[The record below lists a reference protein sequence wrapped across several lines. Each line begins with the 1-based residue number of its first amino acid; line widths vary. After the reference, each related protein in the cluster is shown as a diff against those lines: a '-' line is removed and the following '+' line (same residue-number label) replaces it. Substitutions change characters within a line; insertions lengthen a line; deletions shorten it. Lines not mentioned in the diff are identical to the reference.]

1 MFFPLPDDSNHT
13 ERTRD
18 RFNESWHRMFM
29 AVINAVK
36 LVLGAATILLVYL
49 WFGPAMEDWFQG
61 PDPLTPQQEKA
72 MLRARSERAANAE
85 QDKIENGIHMATG
98 LKVAE
103 GWELVRT
110 TCTAC
115 HSAALVTQNR
125 ATYEGWEDMI
135 RWMQATQGLWDLGD
149 TEPKILEY
157 LANNYAPDESG
168 RRANLDVEEIEWYIL
183 EL

>member
-1 MFFPLPDDSNHT
+1 
-13 ERTRD
+13 
-18 RFNESWHRMFM
+18 MFM

-36 LVLGAATILLVYL
+36 LVLVAASILLLYL
-49 WFGPAMEDWFQG
+49 WLGPAMEGWFQG
-61 PDPLTPQQEKA
+61 PTPLTPQQEQA
-72 MLRARSERAANAE
+72 MLDARAERASDAGQE
-85 QDKIENGIHMATG
+85 KIEDGIHVATG
-98 LKVAE
+98 LKIAE

-125 ATYEGWEDMI
+125 ATYEGWEEMI

-149 TEPKILEY
+149 TEPRILEY
-157 LANNYAPDESG
+157 LANNYAPDETG
-168 RRANLDVEEIEWYIL
+168 RRANLNVEEIEWYIL